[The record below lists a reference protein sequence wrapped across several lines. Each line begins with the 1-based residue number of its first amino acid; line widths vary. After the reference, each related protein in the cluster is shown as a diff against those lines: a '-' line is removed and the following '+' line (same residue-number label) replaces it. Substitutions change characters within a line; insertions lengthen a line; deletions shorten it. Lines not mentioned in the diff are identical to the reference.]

1 MVVQANTMSQYRV
14 AVDTGGTFSD
24 FVFFN
29 EDTGEI
35 TITKVPSTPKEPFQA
50 VLNGVKELIDQGAA
64 ARGISFFCHGT
75 TVGTN
80 ALLEEKGARTGL
92 LVTQGFRGI
101 YEVMEQTRGY
111 GPATYDLFFEKP
123 RLLASPY
130 YTEEIPERVDF
141 RGTAIKPI
149 DAEASLDA
157 VRSLKKKGVQSV
169 AVCLLFS
176 FLNSDHELKIKEF
189 FTKEFPDA
197 NLSLSCEVL
206 PQIRE
211 FYRMSTTVI
220 NAYIAP
226 VMANYLSRLEN
237 RLKEMGVITPKLY
250 IMQSNGGVSTFTGSA
265 KKPVATVLSGPAG
278 GVIASMGTCERVGI
292 KNIITFDMGGTSC
305 DVALIH
311 QGNPVITTQ
320 GRISQRPISLPM
332 LDIHTVSAGG
342 GTIARIDAVGALQVG
357 PDSAGADPGP
367 VCYERGGQEITI
379 TDANLVTG
387 VLDPDHFLGGRM
399 KLDKARAERMLQET
413 IAKPLGLSLLEAA
426 DGVLKIIDVKMEEA
440 IKAVSSQRGYD
451 IRDFTLVAFG
461 GGGPMHAG
469 RMALDLGIPSVL
481 IPLTPGVHS
490 ALGLLMSDV
499 KHDYVRSKL
508 AGLEELDLNEIN
520 GLFAQLIEQAK
531 AELRAEGFRDDEL
544 KIDPFLDLR
553 YAGQGYELTVPC
565 PMPPLKKSDL
575 ELMRRRFDSQHE
587 QASGHKAETEP
598 VELVSLRLISYG
610 LVPQAKLSPAKATGR
625 KVEQAQIGERKIY
638 FGKEH
643 GILNCRI
650 YARDLLEPGHK
661 IFGPA
666 VVEQLDTTTVIQPE
680 QEAAVDEY
688 RNLIVKKK
696 ANA

>member
-1 MVVQANTMSQYRV
+1 MIDETLMAQYRV
-14 AVDTGGTFSD
+14 TVDTGGTFSD

-29 EDTGEI
+29 EESGEI

-50 VLNGVKELIDQGAA
+50 VLNGVQELLDRGVV
-64 ARGISFFCHGT
+64 ARDVSFFCHGT

-123 RLLASPY
+123 RLLATPY

-141 RGTAIKPI
+141 RGQALKPI
-149 DAEASLDA
+149 DMEASVEA
-157 VRSLKKKGVQSV
+157 VRRLKKKGVQSV
-169 AVCLLFS
+169 AVCFLFS
-176 FLNSDHELKIKEF
+176 FLNPDHELKIKEILPR
-189 FTKEFPDA
+189 EFPEA
-197 NLSLSCEVL
+197 SLSLSCEVL

-226 VMANYLSRLEN
+226 VMASYVSELEQ
-237 RLKEMGVITPKLY
+237 RLKQLGITTPKLY
-250 IMQSNGGVSTFTGSA
+250 IMQSNGGVSTFGGAA

-292 KNIITFDMGGTSC
+292 NNIITFDMGGTSC

-311 QGNPVITTQ
+311 RGNPVITTQ
-320 GRISQRPISLPM
+320 GKINQRPISLPM

-367 VCYERGGQEITI
+367 VGYDRGGKEITV

-387 VLDPDHFLGGRM
+387 VLDPKQFLGGRM
-399 KLDKARAERMLQET
+399 TLNKQKAEQLLKEK
-413 IAKPLGLSLLEAA
+413 IAKPLGLNLLEAA
-426 DGVLKIIDVKMEEA
+426 DGILKIINVKMEEA

-469 RMALDLGIPSVL
+469 RMALDLGIPTVL
-481 IPLTPGVHS
+481 VPLTPGVHS

-499 KHDYVRSKL
+499 KHDHVRSKL
-508 AGLEELDLNEIN
+508 AGLDELDLNEIN
-520 GLFAQLIEQAK
+520 NLFAQLIE
-531 AELRAEGFRDDEL
+531 RAQQDLHGEGFHENEIRIE
-544 KIDPFLDLR
+544 PFLDLR

-565 PMPPLKKSDL
+565 PLPPLQTTDL
-575 ELMRRRFDSQHE
+575 QLMRERFDRQHE

-598 VELVSLRLISYG
+598 VELVSLRLVSFG
-610 LVPQAKLSPAKATGR
+610 LVPQAKLSSAKAIGK
-625 KVEQAQIGERKIY
+625 KVDEARRGERSVY

-643 GILNCRI
+643 GTLSCGI
-650 YARDLLEPGHK
+650 YTRELLEPGHTLS
-661 IFGPA
+661 GPA
-666 VVEQLDTTTVIQPE
+666 IIEQLDTTTVIHPE
-680 QEAAVDEY
+680 QQAIVDDY
-688 RNLIVKKK
+688 ANLIIKEK
-696 ANA
+696 A

>member
-1 MVVQANTMSQYRV
+1 MAKYRV
-14 AVDTGGTFSD
+14 TVDTGGTFSD

-29 EDTGEI
+29 EATGEFS
-35 TITKVPSTPKEPFQA
+35 ITKVPSTPKEPFQA
-50 VLNGVKELIDQGAA
+50 VLNGVKELIDQGGAA
-64 ARGISFFCHGT
+64 KDVSFFCHGT

-123 RLLASPY
+123 RLLAPPY
-130 YTEEIPERVDF
+130 LTEEIPERVDF
-141 RGTAIKPI
+141 RGNALQPI
-149 DAEASLDA
+149 DTEASLEA
-157 VRSLKKKGVQSV
+157 VRRLKKKDVQSV
-169 AVCLLFS
+169 AVCFLFS
-176 FLNSDHELKIKEF
+176 FLNPAHELKIKEIF
-189 FTKEFPDA
+189 AKEFPEA
-197 NLSLSCEVL
+197 RLSLSCEVL

-226 VMANYLSRLEN
+226 VMASYLSRLEG
-237 RLKEMGVITPKLY
+237 RLRELGVTTPKLY
-250 IMQSNGGVSTFTGSA
+250 IMQSNGGVSTFDGSA

-311 QGNPVITTQ
+311 EGNPVITTQ
-320 GRISQRPISLPM
+320 GKISQRPISLPM

-342 GTIARIDAVGALQVG
+342 GTIARIDAVGGLQVG

-367 VCYERGGQEITI
+367 VCYDRGGENVSI

-399 KLDKARAERMLQET
+399 KLNKQKAERLLEDK

-426 DGVLKIIDVKMEEA
+426 DGILKIIHAKMEEA

-481 IPLTPGVHS
+481 VPLTPGVHS

-508 AGLEELDLNEIN
+508 AGLDELDLNEIN
-520 GLFAQLIEQAK
+520 AMFGQLTEQAK
-531 AELRAEGFRDDEL
+531 SDLRAEGFTDNEIR
-544 KIDPFLDLR
+544 IDAFLDLR

-565 PMPPLKKSDL
+565 PMPPLKKTDL
-575 ELMRRRFDSQHE
+575 ELMRQRFDTQHE

-610 LVPQAKLSPAKATGR
+610 LVPQAKLSPGKATGR
-625 KVEQAQIGERKIY
+625 TIEQAKTGERKVY
-638 FGKEH
+638 FGEQH
-643 GILNCRI
+643 GAANCRI
-650 YARDLLEPGHK
+650 YSRDLLEPGHE
-661 IFGPA
+661 ITGPA
-666 VVEQLDTTTVIQPE
+666 IIEQLDTTTVIHPE
-680 QEAAVDEY
+680 QEATVDEY
-688 RNLIVKKK
+688 KNLIVREK
-696 ANA
+696 AKAQEPK

>member
-1 MVVQANTMSQYRV
+1 MANHRV
-14 AVDTGGTFSD
+14 TVDTGGTFSD

-29 EDTGEI
+29 EESGECS
-35 TITKVPSTPKEPFQA
+35 ITKVPSTPREPFQA
-50 VLNGVKELIDQGAA
+50 VLNGIKELLDRGVP
-64 ARGISFFCHGT
+64 AREISFFCHGT

-80 ALLEEKGARTGL
+80 ALLEEKGAKTGL
-92 LVTQGFRGI
+92 LVTEGFRGI

-123 RLLASPY
+123 RLLAPPY
-130 YTEEIPERVDF
+130 LTEEIPERVDF
-141 RGTAIKPI
+141 RGQALKPI
-149 DAEASLDA
+149 EVGASREA
-157 VRSLKKKGVQSV
+157 VRRLKKKGVQSV
-169 AVCLLFS
+169 AVCFLFS
-176 FLNSDHELKIKEF
+176 FLNPAHELKIKEIF
-189 FTKEFPDA
+189 ASEFPEA
-197 NLSLSCEVL
+197 RLSLSCEVL

-226 VMANYLSRLEN
+226 VMATYLSRLEA
-237 RLKEMGVITPKLY
+237 RLREMGVATPKLY
-250 IMQSNGGVSTFTGSA
+250 LMQSNGGVSTFNGA
-265 KKPVATVLSGPAG
+265 AEKPVATVLSGPAG

-311 QGNPVITTQ
+311 QGSPVITTQ
-320 GRISQRPISLPM
+320 GKINLRPISLPM

-342 GTIARIDAVGALQVG
+342 GTIARIDAVGGLQVG

-367 VCYERGGQEITI
+367 VCYDRGGENLTI

-399 KLDKARAERMLQET
+399 KLNKPKAERLLEVK
-413 IAKPLGLSLLEAA
+413 IAKPLGLGPLEAA
-426 DGVLKIIDVKMEEA
+426 DGILKIINVKMEEA

-469 RMALDLGIPSVL
+469 RIALDLGIPSVL
-481 IPLTPGVHS
+481 VPLTPGVHS

-520 GLFAQLIEQAK
+520 GLFAQLIDQAK
-531 AELRAEGFRDDEL
+531 ADLRGEGFRENEI
-544 KIDPFLDLR
+544 KIEPYLDLR

-565 PMPPLKKSDL
+565 MMPPLAPDDL
-575 ELMRRRFDSQHE
+575 GLMRRRFDTQHE

-598 VELVSLRLISYG
+598 VELVSLRLISFG
-610 LVPQAKLSPAKATGR
+610 LVPQAKLSPGKATGK
-625 KVEQAQIGERKIY
+625 KVAEAKIGERKIF
-638 FGKEH
+638 FGKER
-643 GILNCRI
+643 GTLNSTI
-650 YARDLLEPGHK
+650 YSRDRLEPDHQ
-661 IFGPA
+661 IVGPA
-666 VVEQLDTTTVIQPE
+666 VIEQMDTTTVIHPE
-680 QEAAVDEY
+680 QEATVDSY
-688 RNLIVKKK
+688 RNLIIREKK
-696 ANA
+696 

>member
-1 MVVQANTMSQYRV
+1 MAKHRV
-14 AVDTGGTFSD
+14 TVDTGGTFSD

-35 TITKVPSTPKEPFQA
+35 SITKLPSTPREPFQA
-50 VLNGVKELIDQGAA
+50 VLNGVKELLERGVAA
-64 ARGISFFCHGT
+64 GDVSFFCHGT

-80 ALLEEKGARTGL
+80 ALLEEKGAKTGL

-123 RLLASPY
+123 RLLAPPF

-141 RGTAIKPI
+141 RGNVLKPLDVETARQAI
-149 DAEASLDA
+149 
-157 VRSLKKKGVQSV
+157 RRLKKKGAQSV
-169 AVCLLFS
+169 AVCFLFS
-176 FLNSDHELKIKEF
+176 FLNPDHELKIKELF
-189 FTKEFPDA
+189 AEEFPEA
-197 NLSLSCEVL
+197 RLSLSYEVL

-211 FYRMSTTVI
+211 FYRMSTTII
-220 NAYIAP
+220 NAYIQP
-226 VMANYLSRLEN
+226 VMANYLGSLEK
-237 RLKEMGVITPKLY
+237 RMREMGINTPKLY
-250 IMQSNGGVSTFTGSA
+250 IMQSNGGVSTFAGSA

-292 KNIITFDMGGTSC
+292 NNIITFDMGGTSC

-320 GRISQRPISLPM
+320 GKINLRPIALPM

-342 GTIARIDAVGALQVG
+342 GTIARLDAVGGLQVG

-367 VCYERGGQEITI
+367 VCYDRGGENITI
-379 TDANLVTG
+379 TDANMVIG

-399 KLDKARAERMLQET
+399 KLNKPKAERLLEER
-413 IAKPLGLSLLEAA
+413 IAKPLTMHLMEAA
-426 DGVLKIIDVKMEEA
+426 HGVLDIINVKMEEA

-508 AGLEELDLNEIN
+508 VGLDDLDLDEIN
-520 GLFAQLIEQAK
+520 PMFGQLIEQAK
-531 AELRAEGFRDDEL
+531 ADLHGEGFRDSEI
-544 KIDPFLDLR
+544 KMDPYLDLR

-565 PMPPLKKSDL
+565 PMPPLSKDDL
-575 ELMRRRFDSQHE
+575 ALMRARFDTVHE
-587 QASGHKAETEP
+587 QNSGHKAETEP
-598 VELVSLRLISYG
+598 VELVSLRLISLG
-610 LVPQAKLSPAKATGR
+610 MVPQAKLSPGRVSGRRVEEAMTGTR
-625 KVEQAQIGERKIY
+625 RVF
-638 FGKEH
+638 FGNEH
-643 GILNCRI
+643 GMLNTQV
-650 YARDLLEPGHK
+650 YSRDALEPGHRLS
-661 IFGPA
+661 GPA
-666 VVEQLDTTTVIQPE
+666 IVEQLDTTTVIHPE
-680 QEAAVDEY
+680 QEVTVDDY
-688 RNLIVKKK
+688 RNLIMSKKQR
-696 ANA
+696 

>member
-1 MVVQANTMSQYRV
+1 MAKYRV
-14 AVDTGGTFSD
+14 TVDTGGTFSD

-29 EDTGEI
+29 EDSGEI
-35 TITKVPSTPKEPFQA
+35 SITKVPSTPKEPFQA
-50 VLNGVKELIDQGAA
+50 VLNGVQELLDQGVAA
-64 ARGISFFCHGT
+64 KDISFFSHGT

-80 ALLEEKGARTGL
+80 GLLEEKGPRTGL

-123 RLLASPY
+123 RLLAPPY

-141 RGTAIKPI
+141 RGEVLKPI
-149 DAEASLDA
+149 DVESSLLA
-157 VRSLKKKGVQSV
+157 VQSLKKKGVESI

-176 FLNSDHELKIKEF
+176 FLNPDHELKIKEIVE
-189 FTKEFPDA
+189 KEFPEA
-197 NLSLSCEVL
+197 SLSLSYEVL

-211 FYRMSTTVI
+211 FYRLSTTVI

-226 VMANYLSRLEN
+226 VMANYVSRLEGKL
-237 RLKEMGVITPKLY
+237 RELGIATPRLY
-250 IMQSNGGVSTFTGSA
+250 IMQSNGGVSTFQGAA

-278 GVIASMGTCERVGI
+278 GVIASMGISERVGI

-311 QGNPVITTQ
+311 EGNPVITTQ

-342 GTIARIDAVGALQVG
+342 GTIARIDAVGGLQVG

-367 VCYERGGQEITI
+367 IGYDRGGEEVTI
-379 TDANLVTG
+379 TDANLVLG

-399 KLDKARAERMLQET
+399 KLNKKKAEKFLEEK

-426 DGVLKIIDVKMEEA
+426 DGILRIINVKMEEA

-469 RMALDLGIPSVL
+469 RMALNLGIPSVL
-481 IPLTPGVHS
+481 VPVTPGVTS

-508 AGLEELDLNEIN
+508 TGLKELDLDEIN
-520 GLFAQLIEQAK
+520 NLFAQLMEQA
-531 AELRAEGFRDDEL
+531 RADLKGEGFDDSQIEMQ
-544 KIDPFLDLR
+544 PFLDLR
-553 YAGQGYELTVPC
+553 YAGQGYELTVPSM
-565 PMPPLKKSDL
+565 MPPLKPADL
-575 ELMRRRFDSQHE
+575 DLMRRRFDEQHE
-587 QASGHKAETEP
+587 QAHGHKAESEP
-598 VELVSLRLISYG
+598 VELVSLRLISFG
-610 LVPQAKLSPAKATGR
+610 RVAQAKLSPAKPTGR
-625 KVEQAQIGERKIY
+625 KLEAAKTSERKIF

-643 GILNCRI
+643 GIINCAI
-650 YARDLLEPGHK
+650 YSRDLLEPEHK
-661 IFGPA
+661 IVGPA
-666 VVEQLDTTTVIQPE
+666 VIEQMDTTTVIHPG
-680 QEAAVDEY
+680 QEATVDSY
-688 RNLIVKKK
+688 RNLIIK
-696 ANA
+696 